1 MDGSAA
7 TILSLYVQ
15 RKTAYLIS
23 HNWNIRMVAVV
34 TLLGQPFTTVSF
46 LLTRRAKWLLR
57 RIHVAIPLV
66 QTVWTAVGRSIAC
79 MAQYSENTSH
89 DNGCCRYAEVGCAYT
104 DSSNECGLSAQYA
117 RFNQGTERS
126 VELTWRRQIN
136 KTIALQPSFQYVNN
150 DNGDFAVLCARM
162 SVSF

>member
-66 QTVWTAVGRSIAC
+66 HGGY
-79 MAQYSENTSH
+79 MASRQYGQQS
-89 DNGCCRYAEVGCAYT
+89 AEA
-104 DSSNECGLSAQYA
+104 
-117 RFNQGTERS
+117 
-126 VELTWRRQIN
+126 
-136 KTIALQPSFQYVNN
+136 
-150 DNGDFAVLCARM
+150 
-162 SVSF
+162 